1 MARINKLCPIFLFVF
16 TACFLFVPQW
26 TQAEEK
32 NVTIDPILM
41 KKLEYRLIGPSR
53 GGRVTA
59 VTGIPDLPFTFFM
72 GTTGGG
78 VWKTTDGGITW
89 DNISDKFF
97 KVGSI
102 GSVEVALSDPNI
114 IYVGTGS
121 ASPRGNISAGRGV
134 YKSTDAGQ
142 TWAFIGLEKAGQ
154 IGKIQIHP
162 QDPDLVYAAV
172 LGNIFGPN
180 PERGVY
186 RSKDGGKT
194 WDRVCFVDE
203 KTGCIDM
210 VMDPQNPRIIYAGF
224 WQAERKPWTMID
236 GGEKGGV
243 WKTLDGGDT
252 WKRLEGGLPD
262 GVVGRVG
269 IAVSPVNP
277 ARVWVIQEAKD
288 EKKGGIYMT
297 EDAGKTW
304 KRINR
309 DHNYRQRAWYYS
321 RIFADPQNEHTLY
334 VLNTDFYR
342 SLNNG
347 KEFERIRVPHGDN
360 HCLWIN
366 PNNSNF
372 MIQSNDGGAN
382 VSFNGGRSWSTLM
395 NQPTAEIYRVAVDNQ
410 FPYRVYGDQQDNSTV
425 SILSQGRP
433 NQEFYTVG
441 GGESGH
447 IAVDPRNP
455 DVIYAGNYIG
465 ILTRLDRKKGHIK
478 QIKAYPELV
487 DGIAGRDLKYR
498 FQWNFPI
505 RFSPHDPKVLYI
517 TSNYVHRSTDEG
529 QTWEVISP
537 DLTNN
542 IDAYLDRPGGPI
554 QHDVTG
560 VETYCTVFAFEESPL
575 EPGVLWAGSD
585 DGLVHV
591 SQDNGRSWQNV
602 TPKDM
607 PKEGTVNMFD
617 ISSKHPG
624 RVLMAVYKYR
634 DNDFKP
640 YIFRTQDYGKSWSQ
654 LADGKNGI
662 PEDFF
667 VRAVREDPYRE
678 GLLYAGTE
686 FGMFISFDNGKS
698 WQEFQLN
705 LPITPVTDM
714 MIYQK
719 DLVIST
725 QGRSFWILDDIG
737 FLHQIQDKQKDQD
750 MVLYQPENPYRTQVR
765 GTLGRLSVYFF
776 LKEKPKEAKMEILDA
791 QDNVIRE
798 YEKVKVEKGANRW
811 TWDLTHK
818 PPDKIKEAVI
828 SLSYTGGPKAVPG
841 KYKVRLSAGEN
852 SQTQEFEVLK
862 DPRWD
867 FISQSDLQEQFDLQ
881 VKIGKAFTKSHDLI
895 KNVRAIREQVKDIS
909 SRADKMGYDES
920 IKTAAEE
927 LSKKLTALEDDLIQ
941 TKNESG
947 QDPINYQVKLDN
959 QLAYVYST
967 AHSQDGKPVQPI
979 TDRYNELMGRLNQAS
994 QNFQTLADTDLDSL
1008 RGPART
1014 AQDPQDNLG
1023 AAPEKGLKKK
1033 QLT

>member
-1 MARINKLCPIFLFVF
+1 MSGLKKLFPVFLTIT
-16 TACFLFVPQW
+16 TALLLAMPDVA
-26 TQAEEK
+26 QAKEE
-32 NVTIDPILM
+32 NVTVDPVLM
-41 KKLEYRLIGPSR
+41 KKLEYRFIGPTR

-59 VTGIPDLPFTFFM
+59 VTGIPGSPFTFYM

-89 DNISDKFF
+89 GNISDKFF

-102 GSVEVALSDPNI
+102 GSLEVALSDPNV

-134 YKSTDAGQ
+134 YKSTDAGR
-142 TWAFIGLEKAGQ
+142 TWTLKGLEKAGQ

-172 LGNIFGPN
+172 LGNIFGPG
-180 PERGVY
+180 PERGVF
-186 RSKDGGKT
+186 RSKDGGKS
-194 WDRVCFVDE
+194 WEKVCFVDE

-224 WQAERKPWTMID
+224 WQAERKPWTLVD

-243 WKTLDGGDT
+243 WKTLDGGDS

-277 ARVWVIQEAKD
+277 ERVWVIQEAED
-288 EKKGGIYMT
+288 EKKGGIYMS
-297 EDAGKTW
+297 EDAGETW

-309 DHNYRQRAWYYS
+309 KHDYRQRAWYYS
-321 RIFADPQNEHTLY
+321 RIFADPQNEHTVY
-334 VLNTDFYR
+334 VLNTGFFR
-342 SLNNG
+342 SLNDG
-347 KEFERIRVPHGDN
+347 KEFERVRTPHGDN

-366 PNNSNF
+366 PKNANF

-382 VSFNGGRSWSTLM
+382 VSFNGGRSWSTQM
-395 NQPTAEIYRVAVDNQ
+395 NQPTAEIYRVTVDNQ

-433 NQEFYTVG
+433 SQEFYTVG

-505 RFSPHDPKVLYI
+505 RFSPHDPRVLYI
-517 TSNYVHRSTDEG
+517 TSNFVHRSTDEG

-560 VETYCTVFAFEESPL
+560 VETYCTIFAFEESSL

-585 DGLVHV
+585 DGRVHV
-591 SQDNGRSWQNV
+591 SQDNGQNWQNV

-617 ISSKHPG
+617 ISTQHPG
-624 RVLMAVYKYR
+624 RVLMAVYRYR

-640 YIFRTQDYGKSWSQ
+640 YIFRTKDYGKNWEQ
-654 LADGKNGI
+654 LADGENGI
-662 PEDFF
+662 PNDHF
-667 VRAVREDPYRE
+667 VRAVREDPSRE

-686 FGMFISFDNGKS
+686 FGMFASFNDGRS

-705 LPITPVTDM
+705 LPVTPITDM

-725 QGRSFWILDDIG
+725 QGRAFWILDDIG
-737 FLHQIQDKQKDQD
+737 VLHQIQDAQKEQD
-750 MVLYQPENPYRTQVR
+750 MVLYKPENPFRTQVR
-765 GTLGRLSVYFF
+765 GTLGRLSVYYF
-776 LKEKPKEAKMEILDA
+776 LKEKPKEARMEILDA
-791 QDNVIRE
+791 QDHVIHE
-798 YEKVKVEKGANRW
+798 DKKIKAEEGANRW
-811 TWDLTHK
+811 AWDLTHK

-841 KYKVRLSAGEN
+841 KYKVRLTIGEQ
-852 SQTQEFEVLK
+852 SRTQEFEVVK

-867 FISQSDLQEQFDLQ
+867 FISQSDLREQFDLE
-881 VKIGKAFTKSHDLI
+881 VKIGKAFTKSHELI
-895 KNVRAIREQVKDIS
+895 KNLRAIRTQVKDIA
-909 SRADKMGYDES
+909 SRADKAGYDES
-920 IKTAAEE
+920 IKKAAEE
-927 LSKKLTALEDDLIQ
+927 LAKKLTALEDDLIQ
-941 TKNESG
+941 TRNESG

-959 QLAYVYST
+959 QLAYIYST
-967 AHSQDGKPVQPI
+967 AHSQDGKPVPSI
-979 TDRYNELMGRLNQAS
+979 IERFNELNGPLTRAANK
-994 QNFQTLADTDLDSL
+994 FQELADTDLKAFESL
-1008 RGPART
+1008 
-1014 AQDPQDNLG
+1014 LG
-1023 AAPEKGLKKK
+1023 QHDIPRIIWGQSKKEDK
-1033 QLT
+1033 K

>member
-1 MARINKLCPIFLFVF
+1 MARLNRLCLFFLTVSMVYLVF
-16 TACFLFVPQW
+16 LPQGV
-26 TQAEEK
+26 QAKKE
-32 NVTIDPILM
+32 NVTVNPVLL
-41 KKLEYRLIGPSR
+41 KKLEYRFIGPTR

-59 VTGIPDLPFTFFM
+59 VTGVPELPCTFYM

-89 DNISDKFF
+89 RNISDKIF

-102 GSVEVALSDPNI
+102 GSVEVALSDPNV

-142 TWAFIGLEKAGQ
+142 TWSFIGLEKAGQ

-162 QDPDLVYAAV
+162 QDPEVVYVAA

-186 RSKDGGKT
+186 RSRDGGRK
-194 WDRVCFVDE
+194 WSLVCFVDE
-203 KTGCIDM
+203 RTGCIDM
-210 VMDPQNPRIIYAGF
+210 VMDPKNPRIIYAGF
-224 WQAERKPWTMID
+224 WHAERKPWTLID

-262 GVVGRVG
+262 GVLGRVG

-288 EKKGGIYMT
+288 EKKGGIYMS
-297 EDAGKTW
+297 EDAGKSW

-309 DHNYRQRAWYYS
+309 NRNYRQRAWYYS
-321 RIFADPQNEHTLY
+321 RIFADPQNEHTVY
-334 VLNTDFYR
+334 VLNTGFYK

-366 PNNSNF
+366 PNNSDF

-382 VSFNGGRSWSTLM
+382 VSFNGGRSWSTQM
-395 NQPTAEIYRVAVDNQ
+395 NQPTAEIYRLAVDNQ
-410 FPYRVYGDQQDNSTV
+410 FPYRVYGDQQDNSTI

-433 NQEFYTVG
+433 SQQFYSVG

-455 DVIYAGNYIG
+455 DVIFAGNYIG

-478 QIKAYPELV
+478 RIDAYPELD

-505 RFSPHDPKVLYI
+505 RFSPHDPQVLYI
-517 TSNYVHRSTDEG
+517 TSNYVHRSADEG
-529 QTWEVISP
+529 HSFEVISP

-542 IDAYLDRPGGPI
+542 IDAYLGRPGGPI
-554 QHDVTG
+554 QHDATG
-560 VETYCTVFAFEESPL
+560 VETYCTIFAFEESAL

-591 SQDNGRSWQNV
+591 SRDNGQNWENV

-617 ISSKHPG
+617 VSTKKPG

-640 YIFRTQDYGKSWSQ
+640 YIFRTKDYGKSWEQ
-654 LADGKNGI
+654 LADGINGI
-662 PEDFF
+662 PDDHF

-686 FGMFISFDNGKS
+686 FGMFISFNDGKS
-698 WQEFQLN
+698 WQKFQLN
-705 LPITPVTDM
+705 LPVTPVTDM
-714 MIYQK
+714 LIYQK

-725 QGRSFWILDDIG
+725 QGRAFWILDDIG
-737 FLHQIQDKQKDQD
+737 LLHQLQDAHKEQD
-750 MVLYQPENPYRTQVR
+750 VVLYKPENPYRTQVR
-765 GTLGRLSVYFF
+765 GTLGRLFVYFF
-776 LKEKPKEAKMEILDA
+776 LKEKPKSAKMEILDA
-791 QDNVIRE
+791 QDNVIWE
-798 YEKVKVEKGANRW
+798 DKKLKVEKGANRW
-811 TWDLTHK
+811 AWNLTHK
-818 PPDKIKEAVI
+818 PPGKINEAVI

-841 KYKVRLSAGEN
+841 KYKVRLTVGEN
-852 SQTQEFEVLK
+852 NQAQEFEVLK

-867 FISQSDLQEQFDLQ
+867 FISQADLEEQFELQ
-881 VKIGKAFTKSHDLI
+881 VKIGKAFTQSHDLI
-895 KNVRAIREQVKDIS
+895 KNVRSIRDQVKDIS
-909 SRADKMGYDES
+909 ARADKAGYDES
-920 IKTAAEE
+920 IKKAAEE
-927 LSKKLTALEDDLIQ
+927 LAKKMTAIEDDLIQ

-959 QLAYVYST
+959 QLAYVYSA
-967 AHSQDGKPVQPI
+967 AHSQDGKPAASI
-979 TDRYNELMGRLNQAS
+979 LERYQELSGPLAKAS
-994 QNFQTLADTDLDSL
+994 QDFEALVASDVKCFVDLL
-1008 RGPART
+1008 E
-1014 AQDPQDNLG
+1014 QHNLPRIIWG
-1023 AAPEKGLKKK
+1023 KSKG
-1033 QLT
+1033 